1 MDLMA
6 NRPYRILIV
15 DDVKDWQDTLK
26 GLLAPLGYSILTVG
40 SSDEALTC
48 LASDPY
54 DLALLDMRLDETDED
69 NREGLELARQ
79 IHLIFP
85 QVKVIII
92 TGYETQSAID
102 TAMQSSAR
110 DGPLASDFVLK
121 ADSIK
126 IVDIV
131 RQVLE

>member
-1 MDLMA
+1 
-6 NRPYRILIV
+6 
-15 DDVKDWQDTLK
+15 
-26 GLLAPLGYSILTVG
+26 LGYSILTVG